1 MITTAG
7 RRILC
12 ERKLQQ
18 CVALAREARRD
29 SWQEPKRYRS
39 EYRRISREALDDAR
53 YWRDEIHKL
62 DNQEP
67 NR

>member
-1 MITTAG
+1 MSPTTA

-12 ERKLQQ
+12 RRKLQQ
-18 CVALAREARRD
+18 SVTLARECRRD
-29 SWQEPKRYRS
+29 SWQEPRRHRDLYRQ
-39 EYRRISREALDDAR
+39 ISREAMEDAR
-53 YWRDEIHKL
+53 YWRDEIRKL

>member
-7 RRILC
+7 RRTLC
-12 ERKLQQ
+12 ARKLHQS
-18 CVALAREARRD
+18 VTLAREARRD
-29 SWQEPKRYRS
+29 SWQQPPAQQS
-39 EYRRISREALDDAR
+39 EYRRISREAIEDAR
-53 YWRDEIHKL
+53 YWRDEIHKI